1 MSDFCQGIDID
12 EVDVRI
18 ADCFN
23 VDGLRLVVDF
33 FLKIGKIV
41 RVDEVRLDAKR
52 IKRRVE
58 EVKRAAVNR

>member
-23 VDGLRLVVDF
+23 VDGLCLVVDF
-33 FLKIGKIV
+33 FFKIGKIV

>member
-1 MSDFCQGIDID
+1 MEVLREGND

-33 FLKIGKIV
+33 FFKIGKIV
-41 RVDEVRLDAKR
+41 RVDEVRLDVFPK
-52 IKRRVE
+52 
-58 EVKRAAVNR
+58 

>member
-12 EVDVRI
+12 EVDVGI

-33 FLKIGKIV
+33 FFKIGKIV
-41 RVDEVRLDAKR
+41 GVDEVRLDAKR

-58 EVKRAAVNR
+58 EVERAAVNR